1 MVLVIWDYND
11 KVYSKMF
18 KLEDIMHKKE
28 LKLNGRKPNKLIIP
42 ENLYTD
48 KTKNKLKKL
57 CAYTAKIVTIKDKHD
72 IQRT

>member
-1 MVLVIWDYND
+1 MVLVIWDYNE

-18 KLEDIMHKKE
+18 KLEDIMYKKE
-28 LKLNGRKPNKLIIP
+28 LKLNSRKPNKLIIP

-48 KTKNKLKKL
+48 KVKKKLKKL
-57 CAYTAKIVTIKDKHD
+57 CAYSTKIVTIKDKHD